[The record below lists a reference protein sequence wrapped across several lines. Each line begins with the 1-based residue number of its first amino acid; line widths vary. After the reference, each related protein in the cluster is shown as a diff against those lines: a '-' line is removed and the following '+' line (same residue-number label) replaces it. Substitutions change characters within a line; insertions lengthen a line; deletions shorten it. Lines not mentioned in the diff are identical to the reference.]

1 MILALSLLPILVLLL
16 LAAGRSQLLRLQDAA
31 AELQRHFDLV
41 MTAEEVYKSI
51 GHQAV
56 SLRNIALYTD
66 PEMIARETERLYARR
81 EDAERMLYRLE
92 AEELTAEERYWVA
105 QSVDV
110 FRRIADYQDEV
121 LLLLAAGRTEEAIER
136 MNGTGAELRD
146 RFEQTV
152 GEMAN
157 HWEKEMADRLLGA
170 PADFRRAVAEGAL
183 ASLVVVLSLILFL
196 GRNIWSVAVRLK
208 TVSDVM
214 AEVAGGTAGLD
225 TRLPVRRNDEIDRV
239 AKTFNAMAASLQ
251 EQVDKV
257 RSEHWLKSSVADLTA
272 SLAGAAQPETIARR
286 FLSKAAPATEAC
298 FGVFYLAETP
308 EGEAEPV
315 LRPLAAYAC
324 PDRSRAE
331 REYRFGEGLAGQAAL
346 ERAPIELQ
354 AVPSE
359 YLGIR
364 SGEGG
369 ERTLAVI
376 ALPVLYSEQV
386 KAVVE
391 LASFTPFTERR
402 REYLAEAVGLLG
414 VLLENAESRQ
424 RLARLLRQ
432 SQAMT
437 EALQL
442 QSEELQSQQ
451 EELRR
456 MNEELEEQ
464 AQSLK
469 ISEEKLKAQQ
479 EELEQA
485 NAELAERTKMLERQ
499 NRELERANRELNA
512 ARLELEE
519 KAALLAQTSQYKSE
533 FLANMSHE
541 LRTPLNSLLILSA
554 LLAEN
559 AGGNLTEKQAEYARV
574 IHASGKDLLAL
585 IDDILDMAKV
595 ESGRMDVEPS
605 DVAIAELADF
615 AEAGFRP
622 LAVEKNLAYAVVVE
636 DGTPESLRTDK
647 RRLQQVLR
655 NLLANAFKFT
665 ESGEV
670 RLTIGPAELNGRP
683 AVAFAVSD
691 TGIGIPKDKQEIIF
705 EAFRQADGTTSR
717 KYGGTGLGLSIC
729 KSFASLLRGELTVRS
744 EVGKGSVFTFI
755 VGDYEGAPSGAGAAA
770 AGKDEAGRDGAAAR
784 GVAGAAEA
792 AAAGV
797 AVPVPAAGAAAGGS
811 DAETASVKRLLIVDD
826 DVRQRAGLMELIGGN
841 NVVITAASTGAEAL
855 ALLESDAFDC
865 LVLDLGLSDADGFEL
880 LEQMRARGLDRDLK
894 VFIYTGR
901 ALTSKEEIQ
910 LKKYAHTIIIKDAL
924 APRRLMEELERF
936 LGGGAAP
943 EAAKAAASPSAA
955 RAAPDLAG
963 KKVLLIDDDVR
974 NVFALTSVL
983 EMHGMNVVFAEN
995 GAEGLELLRRGG
1007 GFDIVVADIMM
1018 PEMDGYETIRRIRRM
1033 PRFEKLPVIAVT
1045 AKAMREDRER
1055 CIEAGAS
1062 DYLSKPVD
1070 AERLVSLLKVWL
1082 YPQPDEGRA

>member
-541 LRTPLNSLLILSA
+541 LRTPLNSLLVLA
-554 LLAEN
+554 KLLADN
-559 AGGNLTEKQAEYARV
+559 AEGNLTPRQVEFAKT
-574 IHASGKDLLAL
+574 IHEAGTALLQL
-585 IDDILDMAKV
+585 INDILDLSKV
-595 ESGRMDVEPS
+595 EAGRMDIHPQQISLPRLVEYMEATFAPLAE
-605 DVAIAELADF
+605 DKELAFTVRLDPS
-615 AEAGFRP
+615 APQEI
-622 LAVEKNLAYAVVVE
+622 Y
-636 DGTPESLRTDK
+636 TDEQ
-647 RRLQQVLR
+647 RLQQVLR
-655 NLLANAFKFT
+655 NLLSNAIKFT
-665 ESGEV
+665 HEGEV
-670 RLTIGPAELNGRP
+670 RLEVGRAPADVQYADEALKNTP
-683 AVAFAVSD
+683 DMLAFRVID
-691 TGIGIPKDKQEIIF
+691 TGIGIAPNKLDVIF

-729 KSFASLLRGELTVRS
+729 RQIARLLGGEIHVASTPGE
-744 EVGKGSVFTFI
+744 GSTFTLYLPA
-755 VGDYEGAPSGAGAAA
+755 VYTGPLSSWDSGAAPAGTAAGSGPEPEQRAESVPPEAAPSSAL
-770 AGKDEAGRDGAAAR
+770 
-784 GVAGAAEA
+784 
-792 AAAGV
+792 
-797 AVPVPAAGAAAGGS
+797 
-811 DAETASVKRLLIVDD
+811 T
-826 DVRQRAGLMELIGGN
+826 GLD
-841 NVVITAASTGAEAL
+841 SPRP
-855 ALLESDAFDC
+855 
-865 LVLDLGLSDADGFEL
+865 SDADRWQGEDPL
-880 LEQMRARGLDRDLK
+880 N
-894 VFIYTGR
+894 
-901 ALTSKEEIQ
+901 
-910 LKKYAHTIIIKDAL
+910 
-924 APRRLMEELERF
+924 
-936 LGGGAAP
+936 GA
-943 EAAKAAASPSAA
+943 KI
-955 RAAPDLAG
+955 LI
-963 KKVLLIDDDVR
+963 IDDDIR

-983 EMHGMNVVFAEN
+983 ERHGATVVYAEN
-995 GAEGLELLRRGG
+995 GREGIEQLERNE
-1007 GFDIVVADIMM
+1007 DVALVLMDIMM
-1018 PEMDGYETIRRIRRM
+1018 PEMDGWATTSAIRKM
-1033 PRFEKLPVIAVT
+1033 PQFADLPIIALT
-1045 AKAMREDRER
+1045 AKVMHGDREKS
-1055 CIEAGAS
+1055 IASGAS
-1062 DYLSKPVD
+1062 DYVPKPVD
-1070 AERLVSLLKVWL
+1070 VDLLLDRLRGWLAQSRSERG
-1082 YPQPDEGRA
+1082 PAGRPEPREGGAPDA